1 VRGFAA
7 AALALALAACGGKPA
22 PSPSPSAA
30 ATPATQSSEVPI
42 RIRDLPVPSKYM
54 YVSEQ
59 KKNRKVYVIRAISNV
74 SVRLSQGNGHSDFVQ
89 PHVTF
94 YQSSGNLVAD
104 SPHARVEER
113 DRSILMDGGVHAR
126 NSEGMTLQS
135 DTLRYDDRAE
145 ALHGDGNVIIVTP
158 QGEELRGR
166 HFDYDLRT
174 AEMRVTGAG
183 P

>member
-1 VRGFAA
+1 MKIAVLGLM
-7 AALALALAACGGKPA
+7 LALVSCGGGKPA
-22 PSPSPSAA
+22 SAPSPKA
-30 ATPATQSSEVPI
+30 ATATASAIPI
-42 RIRDLPVPSKYM
+42 RVRDVHVPSKYI
-54 YVSEQ
+54 YLTEQ
-59 KKNRKVYVIRAISNV
+59 KKNRKVYVIRADSNV
-74 SVRLSQGNGHSDFVQ
+74 SVRLAAGSGHSDFVR

-94 YQSSGNLVAD
+94 YQKSGMLVAD
-104 SPHARVEER
+104 SPHARAEER
-113 DRSILMDGGVHAR
+113 DRSILMDGGVRAR

-174 AEMRVTGAG
+174 TEMRVTGDG